1 VTAAVPPPAAGV
13 VEPGAAVRHVE
24 VMSHEALHTI
34 DEDELERTEGGLRP
48 DDGGCIPFPFPF
60 PGPTFPDPE
69 NPFGSSSPW

>member
-1 VTAAVPPPAAGV
+1 
-13 VEPGAAVRHVE
+13 
-24 VMSHEALHTI
+24 MSHEALHTI